1 MINGWLYDDYMM
13 IIWWLM
19 DDYMMIIWWL
29 YDDYMMIKGLPG
41 LVIAD
46 SLRHWSHGPV
56 EIVDFPS
63 YIAWWIFPV
72 RYM

>member
-1 MINGWLYDDYMM
+1 MIIWWLMNDYMMINGWLYDDYMM
-13 IIWWLM
+13 ING
-19 DDYMMIIWWL
+19 YL

-41 LVIAD
+41 LVMAD